1 MKLATCTLAARCP
14 GYVQGAI
21 AQLAALKELSPNI
34 DNYIIVEQGHYDR
47 QTYSNL
53 EKIGYIVLDK
63 PPLRPTR
70 KVNYVASR
78 WRHTFNKFYIWT
90 LTDYDRVVFLDA
102 DCLPIVPDFEQQMID
117 LQDKELSASRVNVKA
132 NTRFNS
138 GVMCIK
144 PSMDTYSSLLETLHT
159 HAAGAEL
166 SDQGL
171 LNIFFKEYRQLP
183 DVYNMRGWNNRVLPN
198 IVIAHLRPT
207 PWTRTTGCRG
217 WMHYRNTWQQRYNQ
231 GIQCINS

>member
-1 MKLATCTLAARCP
+1 MRIATCTLAARCP

-21 AQLAALKELSPNI
+21 AQLAALKELSPGI
-34 DNYIIVEQGHYDR
+34 DNYIIIEQGHYDK
-47 QTYSNL
+47 QIYSNL
-53 EKIGYIVLDK
+53 EKLGYIVLDK

-70 KVNYVASR
+70 KVRYVASR

-90 LTDYDRVVFLDA
+90 LTDYDRVIFLDA
-102 DCLPIVPDFEQQMID
+102 DCLPIIPSFEQHMLD
-117 LQDKELSASRVNVKA
+117 LQDKELSASRVNIKA

-144 PSMDTYSSLLETLHT
+144 PSINTYNRLLETLHT
-159 HAAGAEL
+159 QAPGAEL

-171 LNIFFKEYRQLP
+171 LNIFFKAYKQLP
-183 DVYNMRGWNNRVLPN
+183 DVFNMRRWNNRVIPN
-198 IVIAHLRPT
+198 VAIAHLRPT

-217 WMHYRNTWQQRYNQ
+217 WMYYRQVWQQRYKE
-231 GIQCINS
+231 GLKIIG